1 MASSVSFR
9 MFHGKQDQL
18 ESILFSGNSIQLLDL
33 KREILDRKKMSSSL
47 DFDLKIIDENGKE
60 FKDDNEYVPKNSS
73 LVVKRVPVTNQSK
86 SLVSKLRG
94 GQQTEI
100 VIPAKVELAPVE
112 LVETPLPAPPVPAVS
127 SSVVEEKHTPIL
139 PGAPLPS
146 FTTTAHVVQV
156 LPEVKEDLIKM
167 EVEGQDKSAVEQEVI
182 EEEAEKLELASFE
195 IENEIELSKLLDI
208 QTER

>member
-112 LVETPLPAPPVPAVS
+112 LVETPIPAPPVPVVP

-139 PGAPLPS
+139 PSAALSS
-146 FTTTAHVVQV
+146 FATTAHVVQV

-167 EVEGQDKSAVEQEVI
+167 EVEGQVESAIEQEMI